1 MAGCYR
7 YLLLSWKL
15 NNVFVVEA
23 LISGKLLCKLNARQS
38 ENFLEF
44 VQNPFFSSFESILS
58 SFIITK
64 RSGKQEWLCS
74 RVVVVS
80 KVRGRVD
87 AVSTL
92 DKIS

>member
-1 MAGCYR
+1 MQ
-7 YLLLSWKL
+7 L
-15 NNVFVVEA
+15 NNQTFSLSHVCFAVVKGLE
-23 LISGKLLCKLNARQS
+23 KLNARQS

-44 VQNPFFSSFESILS
+44 VQNPFFSSFESIVS

>member
-1 MAGCYR
+1 MQ
-7 YLLLSWKL
+7 L
-15 NNVFVVEA
+15 NNQTFSLSHVCFAVVK
-23 LISGKLLCKLNARQS
+23 G
-38 ENFLEF
+38 LEKTKCPAVRKVSKF